1 MICGLVS
8 PKSIGLINREHI
20 NQLLKRSKLMFKIYS
35 FLKLSLIF
43 AAFCASLIPLILNSS
58 LPLILVEV
66 FWVLLYTYFSFSFN
80 INWSQM
86 TYFYI
91 ICLYLK
97 SKLKNANNSIRKGF
111 EKKFKMT
118 NHRMKNILKTLDSI
132 IFEINTYNNDF
143 WSKYLMFVLMLVII
157 AFDIVLFHSLFG
169 KMSLFFKIILFY
181 ASTLFFFY

>member
-1 MICGLVS
+1 
-8 PKSIGLINREHI
+8 
-20 NQLLKRSKLMFKIYS
+20 MFKITS
-35 FLKLSLIF
+35 FLKLSLSF
-43 AAFCASLIPLILNSS
+43 GTFRMSLIPLILYSS
-58 LPLILVEV
+58 LLLILIEV
-66 FWVLLYTYFSFSFN
+66 FWVILCTAFAYFSIN
-80 INWSQM
+80 IKLSQM

-97 SKLKNANNSIRKGF
+97 LKLRNANYSIKESF

-157 AFDIVLFHSLFG
+157 VFYIFLFHSLFG

-181 ASTLFFFY
+181 ASTVFFFY

>member
-118 NHRMKNILKTLDSI
+118 NHRMKNILKTLNSI
-132 IFEINTYNNDF
+132 IFEINTYNGF
-143 WSKYLMFVLMLVII
+143 WSKYLMIVGITVILVVDL
-157 AFDIVLFHSLFG
+157 AFL
-169 KMSLFFKIILFY
+169 
-181 ASTLFFFY
+181 